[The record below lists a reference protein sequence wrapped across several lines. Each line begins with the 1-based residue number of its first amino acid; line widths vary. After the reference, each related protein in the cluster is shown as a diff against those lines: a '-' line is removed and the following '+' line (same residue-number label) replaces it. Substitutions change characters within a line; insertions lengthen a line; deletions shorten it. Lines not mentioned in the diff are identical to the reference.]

1 MRGGLLRATLTLLA
15 GGALAQALPLLL
27 GPWLTRIYSPTE
39 YGHFS
44 LVWALATNVAVLGC
58 ARYEFALPLESDEGE
73 ASTLMALCLRVLL
86 AVTAA
91 SLLVAAL
98 VVLWQDLSL
107 AWLLPLAVLAGASSQ
122 WLTLWASRSQRFALI
137 SAARVLQY
145 GGGALAQVGLG
156 LLQFG
161 AWGLLLGPVLAGLAA
176 SVLLARPAP
185 QGGWLALLKPQ
196 ARLAAMARRHRDFP
210 LLNTPHAFAGALQD
224 SLALLIL
231 TAWAGDAAAGYWA
244 LALRYLKAPASLVG
258 GALSQ
263 ALYPRLVAAAT
274 PAEALRTVRHSMAVL
289 GAMALPLAAALLAWG
304 PELFSWLFGERWH
317 DAGQLARALAPYIA
331 LHFIASPLSVATMAW
346 GAQAWAL
353 KLALLGQVLFLI
365 GLGLGLAVGG
375 LIGAAWGVSA
385 AMLLYFSYFF
395 WSLATWSEFPVAQNA
410 ADEAAA

>member
-44 LVWALATNVAVLGC
+44 LVWTLATNVAVLGC

-73 ASTLMALCLRVLL
+73 AATLMALCLRVLM
-86 AVTAA
+86 AVSAA
-91 SLLVAAL
+91 SLLVAASL
-98 VVLWQDLSL
+98 ALWQDLSL
-107 AWLLPLAVLAGASSQ
+107 AWLLPLAVLAGAASQ
-122 WLTLWASRSQRFALI
+122 WLTLWASRAQRFALI
-137 SAARVLQY
+137 SGARVLQY

-161 AWGLLLGPVLAGLAA
+161 AWGLLLGPLLAGMAA

-196 ARLAAMARRHRDFP
+196 PGLAAMARRHRDFP

-244 LALRYLKAPASLVG
+244 LALRYLKAPAGLVG

-274 PAEALRTVRHSMAVL
+274 PAEALQTVRRSMAVL
-289 GAMALPLAAALLAWG
+289 AALAVPLAGVLLVWG

-353 KLALLGQVLFLI
+353 KLALLGQLLFLC
-365 GLGLGLAVGG
+365 GLGVGLAVGG

-395 WSLATWSEFPVAQNA
+395 WSLATWSEFPVAQNP